1 MIMATLNVARDTAIY
16 HTTLINQMEI
26 TVFPSSSNLRCHPNP
41 STRNSITKIQLSAI
55 CHRHHRPVDYYYLTS
70 CTVFPKKK
78 YVTSILPSSSSE
90 SVNVI
95 NPLGLHY
102 VINAM
107 IMATLNFDK
116 KSTAIC
122 HNLQVSSSNG
132 NHSIPPWM
140 PSLSQ
145 LLFTKKII
153 YKQLIVDI
161 GYWLEDMPYY
171 YYYLSSVVDLRL
183 LQNAKPILIHWHNV
197 YNWHQLNPPP
207 PPKKNG
213 PPLTVSVSSKNC

>member
-1 MIMATLNVARDTAIY
+1 MATLNVARNTAIY

-70 CTVFPKKK
+70 CTVFPEEK

-90 SVNVI
+90 SVNDI

-102 VINAM
+102 VNAM

-122 HNLQVSSSNG
+122 HNLQVLLSSN
-132 NHSIPPWM
+132 
-140 PSLSQ
+140 
-145 LLFTKKII
+145 KKITLSPLGCHPSRNSYHKKI
-153 YKQLIVDI
+153 KYKQLIVDI
-161 GYWLEDMPYY
+161 GY
-171 YYYLSSVVDLRL
+171 
-183 LQNAKPILIHWHNV
+183 
-197 YNWHQLNPPP
+197 
-207 PPKKNG
+207 
-213 PPLTVSVSSKNC
+213 